1 MPSNHLILCHP
12 LLLLPSIIPASGS
25 FPISQLFAPGGQ
37 SIEVSA
43 STSVPPMNTQDWSSL
58 GWTGWISLQSKGL
71 SGGFSNT
78 TVQSINS
85 SALSFFYRPTHILC
99 FITVL
104 YICQYW
110 SPDPS
115 HSLSPLGTH
124 TFVLYAYVSIDVK
137 ALHFLLEWKGLSK
150 LSVYFTWHLYHPH
163 RAQHFLL
170 GIIIFPSP
178 HLDCELWKSK
188 GFLSLHQYLAP
199 CLAHSRTTV
208 NIFKGMNICRW
219 RCGSRCQCYRWLDK
233 SFNFIRP

>member
-115 HSLSPLGTH
+115 HSLSPLVPTHLFSMPMFLLMSRPCTFCWSERDFLNCQCISLDICTTH
-124 TFVLYAYVSIDVK
+124 TEPSIFYLELLFSHLPTWTVSSGR
-137 ALHFLLEWKGLSK
+137 ARAFYHCTN
-150 LSVYFTWHLYHPH
+150 TWHHAWHIVGP
-163 RAQHFLL
+163 Q
-170 GIIIFPSP
+170 
-178 HLDCELWKSK
+178 
-188 GFLSLHQYLAP
+188 
-199 CLAHSRTTV
+199 
-208 NIFKGMNICRW
+208 
-219 RCGSRCQCYRWLDK
+219 
-233 SFNFIRP
+233 

>member
-1 MPSNHLILCHP
+1 MGFLPIQLTTKHSAEFSVLC
-12 LLLLPSIIPASGS
+12 SM
-25 FPISQLFAPGGQ
+25 F
-37 SIEVSA
+37 
-43 STSVPPMNTQDWSSL
+43 SL
-58 GWTGWISLQSKGL
+58 VIYLISLY
-71 SGGFSNT
+71 
-78 TVQSINS
+78 VSI
-85 SALSFFYRPTHILC
+85 PTPH
-99 FITVL
+99 F
-104 YICQYW
+104 
-110 SPDPS
+110 
-115 HSLSPLGTH
+115 PLGTH

-219 RCGSRCQCYRWLDK
+219 RCRSRCQCYRWLDK

>member
-1 MPSNHLILCHP
+1 
-12 LLLLPSIIPASGS
+12 
-25 FPISQLFAPGGQ
+25 
-37 SIEVSA
+37 
-43 STSVPPMNTQDWSSL
+43 MNTQDWSPL

-71 SGGFSNT
+71 SRVFSNT

-85 SALSFFYRPTHILC
+85 SALSFFYRPPQILC

-110 SPDPS
+110 SPNPS

-124 TFVLYAYVSIDVK
+124 MFVLYAYVSIDVK
-137 ALHFLLEWKGLSK
+137 APHFLLEWKGLPS
-150 LSVYFTWHLYHPH
+150 LNCQCISLDIWTTHTEPSIFYLELLFSHIPIWTVSSGRARAFYHC
-163 RAQHFLL
+163 QV
-170 GIIIFPSP
+170 
-178 HLDCELWKSK
+178 
-188 GFLSLHQYLAP
+188 LAP

-208 NIFKGMNICRW
+208 NIFKWMNIRRW